1 MQSGF
6 VLLSDGGD
14 VLLSRVR
21 VIIYTTHHQ
30 RCVQLNDLPC
40 YRLHMLS
47 RMTLYYCQGANT
59 AYLGEN
65 TISSHFSF
73 PQLHSNMD
81 KGDGSVRYVLTGDG
95 AGTLFLIDEKSG
107 DIHAT
112 KRLDREEKAMYT
124 LNAKVLDRNT
134 NAELEPDT
142 EFNIKIHDINDNAP
156 KFVKE
161 IYFASVPEMS
171 DVGELQLNP
180 TDGCLFEMNRA
191 VALPCCTLMIRRC
204 SLGIQHKGNYLAFK
218 EERLKVE
225 IVTGQLRIR
234 FIELNF
240 IPLKFY
246 KQTT

>member
-1 MQSGF
+1 
-6 VLLSDGGD
+6 
-14 VLLSRVR
+14 
-21 VIIYTTHHQ
+21 
-30 RCVQLNDLPC
+30 
-40 YRLHMLS
+40 
-47 RMTLYYCQGANT
+47 
-59 AYLGEN
+59 
-65 TISSHFSF
+65 
-73 PQLHSNMD
+73 MD

-156 KFVKE
+156 KFGKE

-180 TDGCLFEMNRA
+180 SDGCLLVSQSQLQGLVEKMQTNGA
-191 VALPCCTLMIRRC
+191 ATLPWCAI
-204 SLGIQHKGNYLAFK
+204 GNYLALK

-225 IVTGQLRIR
+225 IVTGELKIR